1 MEQYWVGF
9 GLYRVFLY
17 EVKEYIQSYTFNKQS
32 LSKIFDSISAF
43 KIIKDKENDE
53 GIKWQIE

>member
-9 GLYRVFLY
+9 GLYRVFLH